1 MPLGYRT
8 QLLQKLRD
16 ILDLVGERLRPL
28 GVLGVV
34 TQQVSVI
41 LHRRAAPSGVD
52 HHVVKV
58 LLLEGVYGFSGEA
71 ERLLLAPSMRAK
83 SAAAALVL
91 GRDDLAAF
99 GGEDPN
105 GRGVDLLEED
115 LLHASGEDADPLALF
130 AAWGGLL
137 GDLLFLPQSR
147 HEGLHR
153 PHASRKP
160 AHDPGLPE
168 LLVEAEALV
177 EAQGTCG
184 EPEAAAVGEELEDH
198 LPKRL
203 VLGGALVA
211 ALDLGAC
218 SLYELVVLHT
228 GGAGGYAGHAPQAQV
243 KVPDH
248 RVVHRLFG
256 EALVHEVDAPARG
269 VHLLAEEHVC
279 RAGRQTEAAVDTV
292 VDEALVGRMMVVKSR
307 KRHVPA
313 LGASLA
319 HGLFY
324 GPMGRG
330 AGTLADVLRAAG
342 AYGLRHSLI
351 RRWPRGVAA
360 PLGGRGRVV
369 AVAGLARVR
378 GPSWGLIR
386 TVLFGHLD
394 TSHKAA
400 RVKDAPGI
408 KFLLYPAREAKVIP
422 RRPPHLYPLF
432 QRDGRFGQD
441 NAPTPP
447 NPDLPELLDDPGLRL
462 FGAAFARQNHKGDA
476 SPGMTRDARRYLPT
490 RAGPEHRVQDTRK
503 LRRRSPYL
511 YGDLVLRPGGA
522 GASQGSQSV
531 SLFVAQSPRLPK
543 GPEEEIGRLRLRL
556 NGGGYTLDKNSD
568 QPGLVAPVQLKGA
581 RDELGVHDGL
591 RRLSRR
597 DRVRKLDGDGAGCF
611 GPRVQPEVARRY
623 EAERAQRTCKELGE
637 VVASHVLDDLTAS
650 LRHHPVRKHYLNA
663 YYQVPHGPV
672 AKSPGPG
679 GVGRDNPAHRRPLL
693 RRVDAE
699 HLLLPD
705 EVALQVF

>member
-160 AHDPGLPE
+160 AHDPGLLE

-184 EPEAAAVGEELEDH
+184 EPEAAAVGEELEDY

-228 GGAGGYAGHAPQAQV
+228 GGTRGYTGHAPQAQV
-243 KVPDH
+243 KVSDH

-256 EALVHEVDAPARG
+256 EALV
-269 VHLLAEEHVC
+269 
-279 RAGRQTEAAVDTV
+279 
-292 VDEALVGRMMVVKSR
+292 GRMMVIKGR
-307 KRHVPA
+307 ERHVPA
-313 LGASLA
+313 LGPSLA

-351 RRWPRGVAA
+351 RRCPRGVAA

-369 AVAGLARVR
+369 AVASLAWVR

-400 RVKDAPGI
+400 RVQDAPGI
-408 KFLLYPAREAKVIP
+408 KFLLYPAREAEVIP

-441 NAPTPP
+441 NTPTPP
-447 NPDLPELLDDPGLRL
+447 NPDLPELLDNPGLRL
-462 FGAAFARQNHKGDA
+462 LVVAFARQSHKGDA
-476 SPGMTRDARRYLPT
+476 SPGMTRDARRYIPT

-503 LRRRSPYL
+503 LRRGSPYL

-556 NGGGYTLDKNSD
+556 DGGGYTLDKNSD

-581 RDELGVHDGL
+581 RDDLGVHDGL

-597 DRVRKLDGDGAGCF
+597 DRVRELDGDGAGCL

-650 LRHHPVRKHYLNA
+650 LRHRPVRKHYLNA
-663 YYQVPHGPV
+663 YYQVSHGPV

-705 EVALQVF
+705 ELALQVF